1 MSGGCFNFPNLPRAG
16 KKFHQIQK
24 ISGRMTLAPLCLPS
38 DPTTSVRKGKG
49 AAAMHLA
56 HVLLLWAAVAASS
69 PALAQHTVR
78 VLTPSSDVCRSFT
91 AAMDAS
97 DTAPLLALSG
107 WALGFLS
114 GVAQGTGIDFLR
126 DQDGSKLLVRL
137 YSECSK
143 QPNKLLSFAVEE
155 MANALVAGQQRR

>member
-1 MSGGCFNFPNLPRAG
+1 VAVSIFPICRAPE
-16 KKFHQIQK
+16 KNSTRYKK

-143 QPNKLLSFAVEE
+143 QLNELLSLAVEE